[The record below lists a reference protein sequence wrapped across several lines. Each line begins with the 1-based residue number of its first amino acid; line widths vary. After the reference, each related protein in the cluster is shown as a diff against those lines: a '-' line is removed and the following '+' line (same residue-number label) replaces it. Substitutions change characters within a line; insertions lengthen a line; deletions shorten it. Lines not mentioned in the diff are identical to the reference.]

1 MPAIPAPSLRRG
13 GFSLVELILV
23 VLVIGIVAGLAAPMF
38 GQNSTTRLR
47 QAAKLLAA
55 DLAFAQNESI
65 THGEDVRVVVFD
77 TTDHQYHIAT
87 ASDPDTPITHP
98 VTRKPFVTRYG
109 EGRAAQLAG
118 ITIEALSMDGDSG
131 STDDRVAFGIYGQTD
146 QAADPTITL
155 ACDGS
160 TVTVTIQASTGET
173 TIGDLN

>member
-1 MPAIPAPSLRRG
+1 MPAISVPCAARG

-47 QAAKLLAA
+47 EAAKLLTA

-65 THGEDVRVVVFD
+65 THAEDARVVVFD
-77 TTDHQYHIAT
+77 TNNDQYHIAT
-87 ASDPDTPITHP
+87 ASDPDTPITNP
-98 VTRKPFVTRYG
+98 VTRNPYRTRFG

-118 ITIEALSMDGDSG
+118 VTIQSLSMDGDSG

-146 QAADPTITL
+146 QATDAAIML

-160 TVTVTIQASTGET
+160 TITVTLHASTGET
-173 TIGDLN
+173 TISDLN